1 MNRGKFSQRRFWEN
15 SLNPAETLA
24 NRGILVFGAFC
35 ALEHLTTVRSL
46 RNFVRFLVAVQ
57 LLPALE
63 SGEET
68 LVGGQAVLEGVMMRS
83 PHAWAIAC
91 RKPSGEVVTMSE
103 PLARPSEK
111 HKWMAWPIVRG
122 VMTLGYAMSLGYRA
136 LRFSANVAIE
146 EVMQSDKEHVETA
159 ASAVPPKLAPSASSG
174 QALSLPNGRSEAEA
188 TDASKS
194 KSREKAAAISGWLAA
209 VNVIISLAF
218 FIFMYKYLPL
228 LAATELKKANPA
240 LGGQI
245 VFNLVDGAIRLLLFL
260 LFIWGVSLF
269 PDIRRVYQYHGAEH
283 KTVFA
288 FENGDPLETSRGAEI
303 FHVPSALR
311 HQLSDDGDADLDRLL
326 HAGSVHH
333 VLGAFRIAHRAAAR
347 DRRSVLRNHPLRRQ
361 ASRLALR
368 PDDRSRP
375 LAATHHDPA
384 AVGRNGPMRHHR
396 ARSGH
401 GPGKRTRRRIG
412 DCLGFPTRE
421 TVVGRLSLVV
431 GLSATQHYSCL
442 REVSTCQH
450 LSRICEFGK
459 KR

>member
-1 MNRGKFSQRRFWEN
+1 M
-15 SLNPAETLA
+15 
-24 NRGILVFGAFC
+24 
-35 ALEHLTTVRSL
+35 
-46 RNFVRFLVAVQ
+46 RFLVAVQ

-103 PLARPSEK
+103 PLERPSEK

-146 EVMQSDKEHVETA
+146 DVMQNEASATGHVETGTSHVA
-159 ASAVPPKLAPSASSG
+159 TGASPVPPK
-174 QALSLPNGRSEAEA
+174 RSEAEPST
-188 TDASKS
+188 TDSQ

-209 VNVIISLAF
+209 LNVVISLAF

-245 VFNLVDGAIRLLLFL
+245 VFNLVDGAVRLILFL

-269 PDIRRVYQYHGAEH
+269 PDIRRVYEYHGAEH

-288 FENGDPLETSRGAEI
+288 FENGDPLETASVQKYSTFHPRCGTSFLMTVMLISIGFYMLVPFTTFWARFAARIALLPVIAGVSYEIIRFAAKHRGSL
-303 FHVPSALR
+303 FALMTAPGLWLQR
-311 HQLSDDGDADLDRLL
+311 ITTKPPSDDQAQCAIVALD
-326 HAGSVHH
+326 HAM
-333 VLGAFRIAHRAAAR
+333 
-347 DRRSVLRNHPLRRQ
+347 
-361 ASRLALR
+361 ALEK
-368 PDDRSRP
+368 D
-375 LAATHHDPA
+375 
-384 AVGRNGPMRHHR
+384 
-396 ARSGH
+396 H
-401 GPGKRTRRRIG
+401 GG
-412 DCLGFPTRE
+412 E
-421 TVVGRLSLVV
+421 LVI
-431 GLSATQHYSCL
+431 T
-442 REVSTCQH
+442 
-450 LSRICEFGK
+450 
-459 KR
+459 